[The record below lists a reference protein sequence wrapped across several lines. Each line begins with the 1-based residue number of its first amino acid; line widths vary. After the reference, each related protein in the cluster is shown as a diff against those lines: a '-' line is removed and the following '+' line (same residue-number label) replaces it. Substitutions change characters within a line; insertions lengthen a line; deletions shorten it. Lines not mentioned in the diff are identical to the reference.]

1 MAFAGRVERGLS
13 PSSCG
18 LPIQS
23 GPHSIVH
30 RYRATSSPRAITRL
44 SRRYATVTP
53 SAPRWRR
60 HHPASASDDRAR
72 AFRIADG
79 RLRLALCSSNGAT
92 TTFAFN
98 GKNWAGAVRRA
109 ALPSTRLRNS
119 ETEPGRSEMR
129 CRFHRG
135 VASGA
140 RDGELAAVMMVP
152 TRGSSLLLLAR
163 SGAGGAASLG
173 RRASKTAFGRTRC
186 YRRLGTPQSARS
198 SRARVQRP

>member
-79 RLRLALCSSNGAT
+79 RLRLALSSSKLIG
-92 TTFAFN
+92 
-98 GKNWAGAVRRA
+98 
-109 ALPSTRLRNS
+109 NS
-119 ETEPGRSEMR
+119 R
-129 CRFHRG
+129 
-135 VASGA
+135 VAPV
-140 RDGELAAVMMVP
+140 D
-152 TRGSSLLLLAR
+152 GSSPR
-163 SGAGGAASLG
+163 SRGGSAY
-173 RRASKTAFGRTRC
+173 RAMGPNEA
-186 YRRLGTPQSARS
+186 ARS
-198 SRARVQRP
+198 SDAISRARLTAVSFCRRSARDRSKPPIKDPPAIPNPRRRSAVSTVPKIRLRQPRPCSPTFVTGLAGI